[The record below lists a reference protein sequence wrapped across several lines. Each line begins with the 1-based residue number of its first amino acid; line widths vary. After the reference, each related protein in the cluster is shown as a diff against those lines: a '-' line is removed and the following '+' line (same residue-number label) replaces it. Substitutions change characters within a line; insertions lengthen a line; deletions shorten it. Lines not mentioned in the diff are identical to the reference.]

1 LETVAAFFTA
11 LAPIFIGPAGG
22 LITVLLILFG
32 GTYVFVTYIIPII
45 NGWITGQDKKFES
58 MIDEHRKDRRT
69 FEKTI
74 DQLVAGLS
82 GTNDRVAKVEKA
94 VEDLDNKLGQITI
107 IKEK

>member
-1 LETVAAFFTA
+1 METVAAFFTA
-11 LAPIFIGPAGG
+11 LAPVLTGPAGG
-22 LITVLLILFG
+22 LIAVLLILGG
-32 GTYVFVTYIIPII
+32 GTVVFVKYMLPII
-45 NGWITGQDKKFES
+45 NGWITGQDRKFES

-94 VEDLDNKLGQITI
+94 VEDLDDKIGRITV
-107 IKEK
+107 IKER